1 MLRNMNVQI
10 VITIAI
16 AVLLPSSLLAHK
28 QIDLSP
34 DITREDYPELPER
47 NTIDSARNSLAKRL
61 HIFSEDGNNL
71 FDKSHPRI
79 ENMEENKMAIE
90 LQKRISRLVD
100 EPERRKLDFSDSKPS
115 KFILTNWEL
124 LSNGRRYR
132 RPLLMRSFV
141 DGSFKLS
148 YPPGKKRPYYY
159 SEPEGSEFLGGPGK

>member
-1 MLRNMNVQI
+1 MIRNIHIQTVMTV
-10 VITIAI
+10 AI
-16 AVLLPSSLLAHK
+16 AVLLPSSILAHK
-28 QIDLSP
+28 PMDISP
-34 DITREDYPELPER
+34 DITREDYSEFPER
-47 NTIDSARNSLAKRL
+47 NAMDNIQNSPAKRF

-79 ENMEENKMAIE
+79 GNMEENKMAME

-100 EPERRKLDFSDSKPS
+100 EPERRRLDLSESKPS
-115 KFILTNWEL
+115 KFILTDWEL